1 MAGEHAR
8 CEFCALDLYSPD
20 ELFEHMRDRHF
31 TCQVGVLP
39 WCSSLCPL
47 RLKSNFFS
55 VLHMPGALWWYS
67 QGMATAFCCW

>member
-31 TCQVGVLP
+31 TCQVGA
-39 WCSSLCPL
+39 PL
-47 RLKSNFFS
+47 R
-55 VLHMPGALWWYS
+55 S
-67 QGMATAFCCW
+67 QPLFA